1 MNLFSFAVVR
11 IFLLLIF
18 SILFTFYFHPLFLF
32 LLIPFIY
39 LFLKEKKYSYLLFFL
54 SFSLYT
60 YFHLTKPRKNQKKK
74 IFFQNKIRNYI
85 ERTFD
90 NYLEKENKGLV
101 FGLFLG
107 DKTKLSFYLKEIF
120 RKTGL
125 YHILAVSGLHIT
137 IFAFVIL
144 IIFNIFQIP
153 FSLRYLFLIPIL
165 FLYALLCSF
174 QPSILRA
181 GLMFLFVSFSHFF
194 NRKTLPIINLF
205 CSGLLILL
213 FSPLT
218 LFNVSFQLSFL
229 ATFGILYFY
238 PYFDSLVKV
247 DNNFIRNFLISPFFI
262 SLSCY
267 LTTLPI
273 IISNFG
279 NLPTAPIFTNLII
292 IPLVGLI
299 IPLIL
304 TLLFFSLFS
313 PFLTSIFS
321 YSLNFLLKILIIL
334 TKFFSQIFPS
344 IKVEKDYGIIFL
356 LFLIFLGY
364 FLYQKNPYK
373 SSNIG
378 EKG

>member
-1 MNLFSFAVVR
+1 MNLLSFPVVK

-18 SILFTFYFHPLFLF
+18 SILFTFYFHPIFLF
-32 LLIPFIY
+32 LSIPFIFL
-39 LFLKEKKYSYLLFFL
+39 LFKEKKYFYLLFFL

-60 YFHLTKPRKNQKKK
+60 YFHLKKPKENQKKK

-85 ERTFD
+85 EKTF
-90 NYLEKENKGLV
+90 NKYLEKENKGLV

-107 DKTKLSFYLKEIF
+107 DKTKLSFELKTIF
-120 RKTGL
+120 RNTGL

-137 IFAFVIL
+137 IFAFVML
-144 IIFNIFQIP
+144 VIFNIFQIP
-153 FSLRYLFLIPIL
+153 FSLRYLFLIFLL
-165 FLYALLCSF
+165 FLYAGLCSF

-205 CSGLLILL
+205 SSGLLILL

-218 LFNVSFQLSFL
+218 LFKVSFQLSFL
-229 ATFGILYFY
+229 ATFGILFLY
-238 PYFDSLVKV
+238 PYFDNLVKI
-247 DNNFIRNFLISPFFI
+247 DDNFIKNFLITPLFI
-262 SLSCY
+262 SLSGY

-279 NLPTAPIFTNLII
+279 NLPTASIFANLVI

-299 IPLIL
+299 IPLVL

-313 PFLTSIFS
+313 SFLASIFS

-334 TKFFSQIFPS
+334 TKFFSKIFPL
-344 IKVEKDYGIIFL
+344 IKIEKDYGIIFL
-356 LFLIFLGY
+356 LFLIFLYY
-364 FLYQKNPYK
+364 FLYQKNPYN
-373 SSNIG
+373 SSNIS
-378 EKG
+378 EKR